1 MDIEE
6 RLRRLE
12 DLAAIQQLCVDYGR
26 FLDRGDFASYAELFC
41 QDGELVIGGGPPTKG
56 REAIRTSME
65 QSLGGRI
72 GESAHQIG
80 TPSVELDGDRAA
92 GEVQWTV
99 LGPNGQGGLAPMVLG
114 HHIDELARE
123 DGRWRFRRREIRF
136 EVPAPG

>member
-6 RLRRLE
+6 RVRRLE
-12 DLAAIQQLCVDYGR
+12 DLAEIQQLCVDYGR
-26 FLDRGDFASYAELFC
+26 FLDRGEFASYAQLFC
-41 QDGELVIGGGPPTKG
+41 EDGELAIGGAPPVKG

-80 TPSVELDGDRAA
+80 TASVEFDGDGATS
-92 GEVQWTV
+92 EIQWTV
-99 LGPNGQGGLAPMVLG
+99 LAPDAAGGLSPMALG

-136 EVPAPG
+136 EVPRPA